1 VAIITKLATF
11 GEGILQNG
19 RKIVIVALATMDD
32 SKIDDL
38 AWGVWKK
45 HSCTWVRFNICKAG
59 KTSYNLNKSNLWLA
73 KERRQ

>member
-1 VAIITKLATF
+1 MIIITKLATF

-38 AWGVWKK
+38 AWSVWKK
-45 HSCTWVRFNICKAG
+45 HSCTWVRFIF
-59 KTSYNLNKSNLWLA
+59 A
-73 KERRQ
+73 KREKQVII